1 MKSIVG
7 LGNPGSAYSGN
18 RHNIGFMCLR
28 HLARQNGIA
37 FTKKQAQAR
46 TGSGNIGATGVLL
59 ARPQAYMNLSGQ
71 SVKLLMNKF
80 KINLDD
86 LIVIHDDIDLPSAK
100 VRIRKGGGSGGHK
113 GLNSIFIETG
123 SRDFI
128 RIRFGI
134 GRPEGEF
141 SSLYEKNEAVTDY
154 VLSDFSEQERKRIKP
169 SIALVSDAVSLL
181 LEEGLEAAMLKFN

>member
-37 FTKKQAQAR
+37 FTKKQSQAR

>member
-1 MKSIVG
+1 MKLIVG

-28 HLARQNGIA
+28 HLARQNGIG
-37 FTKKQAQAR
+37 FTKKQAQAH
-46 TGSGNIGATGVLL
+46 TGSGSIDAISVLL
-59 ARPQAYMNLSGQ
+59 AKPQTYMNLSGQ
-71 SVKLLMNKF
+71 CVKLLMNKF
-80 KINLDD
+80 KIGFDD
-86 LIVIHDDIDLPSAK
+86 LIVIHDDIDLPSAR

-113 GLNSIFIETG
+113 GLNSIFLETG

-141 SSLYEKNEAVTDY
+141 SSLYEKNEAVSNY
-154 VLSDFSEQERKRIKP
+154 VLSYFSEEEKKIIKP
-169 SIALVSDAVSLL
+169 SIALVSAAVSLL
-181 LEEGLEAAMLKFN
+181 LKEGLEAAMLKFN